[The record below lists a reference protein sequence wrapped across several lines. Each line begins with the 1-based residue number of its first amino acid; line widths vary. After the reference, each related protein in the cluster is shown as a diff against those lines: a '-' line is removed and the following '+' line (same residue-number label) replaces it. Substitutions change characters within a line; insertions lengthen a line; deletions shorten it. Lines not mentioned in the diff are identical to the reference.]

1 MMSIP
6 EKVKALT
13 ELFKIVISNS
23 IPDGECDYGVSWGD
37 ELSYLGALRA
47 NAKFIRKIVL

>member
-1 MMSIP
+1 MMSIL

-13 ELFKIVISNS
+13 ELFKVVISNS
-23 IPDGECDYGVSWGD
+23 ILGGECDCGGAGGD

-47 NAKFIRKIVL
+47 NAKFIRKILS